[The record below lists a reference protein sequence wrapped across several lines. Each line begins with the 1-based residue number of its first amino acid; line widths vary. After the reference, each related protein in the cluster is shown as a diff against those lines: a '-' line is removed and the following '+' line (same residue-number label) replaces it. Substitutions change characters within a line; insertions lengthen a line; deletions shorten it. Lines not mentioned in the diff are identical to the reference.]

1 MRLFLL
7 PLLLLFPALLCAQE
21 SRQIQCRFL
30 SFGGAENPPAVIAA
44 AEKGTEITCPLSS
57 SQISPKVACFA
68 VANKIPFLSAT
79 DRKPVATATIPP
91 GVNSVLLVFIQAQ
104 GGTEAGAGGWKI
116 LVIEDT
122 PKSFPSGGAF
132 VANFYSKDIRF
143 IIGEHK
149 GMLHAGGLHGYAMPA
164 ERDSFNMAPV
174 VFEFLQGDKWRIANE
189 SALRFLPDM
198 RYLIFAY
205 VDPTSGRPRIST
217 YQDFAPP
224 VATQVAP

>member
-7 PLLLLFPALLCAQE
+7 PLLLLFPALLSAQE

-30 SFGGAENPPAVIAA
+30 SFGGLENPPAVIAA
-44 AEKGTEITCPLSS
+44 AENGTETTCPLSS
-57 SQISPKVACFA
+57 SQISRKVACFA
-68 VANKIPFLSAT
+68 VGNKIPFLSSV
-79 DRKPVATATIPP
+79 DRKPIATATIPS
-91 GVNSVLLVFIQAQ
+91 GVSSALLVFIQAP
-104 GGTEAGAGGWKI
+104 AGSETDAPAWKV

-122 PKSFPSGGAF
+122 PKSFPYGGAF
-132 VANFYSKDIRF
+132 VANFYNKEIRF

-149 GMLHAGGLHGYAMPA
+149 GMLRAGGLNGYAMPE

-189 SALRFLPDM
+189 SALRFLPGM

-205 VDPTSGRPRIST
+205 VDPVSGRPRIST
-217 YQDFAPP
+217 YQDFSAPTRP
-224 VATQVAP
+224 AASP